1 MMLTENKDLNS
12 TFILVLFSFIKAS
25 KITSDKKP
33 VKSVNHLIGKVKE
46 KCQNQKITFLKVC
59 FLDYWRQEGKGR
71 VGQGFDVYLLDNRN
85 RTQKWD
91 E

>member
-1 MMLTENKDLNS
+1 MTPS
-12 TFILVLFSFIKAS
+12 AS
-25 KITSDKKP
+25 
-33 VKSVNHLIGKVKE
+33 E
-46 KCQNQKITFLKVC
+46 KQNQHFSKENAEIKEFCSLEV

>member
-1 MMLTENKDLNS
+1 M
-12 TFILVLFSFIKAS
+12 KAS

-33 VKSVNHLIGKVKE
+33 LKSVNHSIGKIKE
-46 KCQNQKITFLKVC
+46 KCRNQKFFIFESFFLE
-59 FLDYWRQEGKGR
+59 YWRQEGKGR

>member
-1 MMLTENKDLNS
+1 M
-12 TFILVLFSFIKAS
+12 
-25 KITSDKKP
+25 
-33 VKSVNHLIGKVKE
+33 IGKIKE
-46 KCQNQKITFLKVC
+46 KAEIRKSQKLKFLKVF